1 MAKKKNKRRLT
12 RKEIRILLIALY
24 RRDTTRLDY
33 LGVNIVEVIIRYER
47 HRNFTRAV
55 LDQIAKQGYTI

>member
-12 RKEIRILLIALY
+12 RKEIRLLLVALY
-24 RRDTTRLDY
+24 RMDTMRLDY